1 MKKIFFSAFVFLVTV
16 SSCNKSSEI
25 KPVDNLSQEVAQL
38 KSMHKDGFRLA
49 TASFKKNLSF
59 NVSKDLILHEKELS
73 SDVFNG
79 LKTSHFTASED
90 FISSLSGGFEDK
102 NLTAISS
109 SNTRETSNNVREMSS
124 KADVSQLYNKNE
136 LVLVQPFLDE
146 LLETD
151 DFVKVSALATYF
163 QKQVT
168 SSTLTRDEKIKLLSL
183 GTSIQVLAEN
193 SEELISIITTQM
205 QEATST
211 TVIRLRCSVSPRN
224 VLLAGVTGLLYYGA
238 SGAIAGCT
246 GGTVAFPGLGTVTG
260 CVAGGIFGGA
270 WGFIEGVGLGIA
282 AELLG
287 SCFR

>member
-1 MKKIFFSAFVFLVTV
+1 MKKIFFSAFVFLFTV
-16 SSCNKSSEI
+16 SSCNKSSEV
-25 KPVDNLSQEVAQL
+25 KPVDNLTQEVAQL
-38 KSMHKDGFRLA
+38 KSMCKDGFRLA

-59 NVSKDLILHEKELS
+59 NASKDLILNRKGLS
-73 SDVFNG
+73 NDVLNG

-102 NLTAISS
+102 NLTVTS
-109 SNTRETSNNVREMSS
+109 SNNARGTSNNVREVSS
-124 KADVSQLYNKNE
+124 KADVSQFYNKNE

-151 DFVKVSALATYF
+151 DFVKVSALATSF
-163 QKQVT
+163 HEKVI
-168 SSTLTRDEKIKLLSL
+168 SSILTRDEKIKLLSL
-183 GTSIQVLAEN
+183 STAVQALAEN

-205 QEATST
+205 QEATGN
-211 TVIRLRCSVSPRN
+211 TVDRLRCSVSPRN
-224 VLLAGVTGLLYYGA
+224 VLLAGITGILYG
-238 SGAIAGCT
+238 GVKGGIIGCG
-246 GGTVAFPGLGTVTG
+246 GGTVLFPGLGTVTG
-260 CVAGGIFGGA
+260 CVSGAIFGGA